1 MNEQEQ
7 LALREE
13 NHRQRQIITVLLEQ
27 NAQLK
32 EDNSDILQKIEEIRT
47 HPSFIGAESGVFM
60 TELSQIS
67 TKYKKYRKESS
78 HILIENRNDG
88 SIPSNISPGTG
99 NHWINPSQIKAALNK
114 KNIQLLAAQVPYR
127 GRTSGRKTIASILL
141 HLLND
146 GSGAHSTLKGLTN
159 LTYSGIAKTIYYM
172 KKRGLIQRTG
182 FQQFALTPLSLQ
194 WIEQAG
200 IG

>member
-32 EDNSDILQKIEEIRT
+32 EDNSNILQKIEEIRT
-47 HPSFIGAESGVFM
+47 HPSFIGAESGILM

-67 TKYKKYRKESS
+67 AKYRKYRKE
-78 HILIENRNDG
+78 D
-88 SIPSNISPGTG
+88 SNISDGTGKGGSYPSDFSPGTG
-99 NHWINPSQIKAALNK
+99 NHGINPSQIKAALNK

-141 HLLND
+141 HILND
-146 GSGAHSTLKGLTN
+146 GSGSHGTLAHLTR
-159 LTYSGIAKTIYYM
+159 LTHSGIAKTIYYM

-182 FQQFALTPLSLQ
+182 FQKFSLTPLSLQ